1 MASIFRAPN
10 PIEHV
15 EVTIKMRDGSTSTYA
30 AKEPLRF
37 NLDFTFLDLLH
48 FDVRDGVPPV
58 EITAPPL
65 SELSITFAVNPLH
78 GITVDLQP
86 APEVHHGGA

>member
-1 MASIFRAPN
+1 MGSIFRAPN

-37 NLDFTFLDLLH
+37 NLGLTFPDLHH
-48 FDVRDGVPPV
+48 FDVPDGVPPV
-58 EITAPPL
+58 EITAAPL
-65 SELSITFAVNPLH
+65 SELSLTFAVNPLH
-78 GITVDLQP
+78 GITGDRQP
-86 APEVHHGGA
+86 APEKAGT